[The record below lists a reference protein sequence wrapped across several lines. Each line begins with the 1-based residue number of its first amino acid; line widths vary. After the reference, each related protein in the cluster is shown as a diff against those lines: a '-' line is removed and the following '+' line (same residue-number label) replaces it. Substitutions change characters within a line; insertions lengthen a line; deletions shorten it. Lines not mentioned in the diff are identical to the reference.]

1 MSQNSN
7 NQATL
12 AGDLYQSFINLLHI
26 ERGTMKREKADRRI
40 KYTKMM
46 LKNGIIAL
54 LEEYPISKITVKKLC
69 ETADINR
76 STFYAHYS
84 DTQDLLQ
91 QLEQEVSQALIEHI
105 SQHTFTE
112 KTKETEQVLNVMLE
126 YIGDNSDL
134 FKVLLGENG
143 NSSFQKDI
151 MRITQQKSI
160 ADLYNDKNID
170 ARTSE
175 YIQCF
180 LLSGSLSIIEEWL
193 QDGMV
198 EAPQEISELIVKL
211 LYEGLLG
218 VTES

>member
-1 MSQNSN
+1 
-7 NQATL
+7 
-12 AGDLYQSFINLLHI
+12 
-26 ERGTMKREKADRRI
+26 MKREKADRRI

>member
-1 MSQNSN
+1 
-7 NQATL
+7 
-12 AGDLYQSFINLLHI
+12 
-26 ERGTMKREKADRRI
+26 MKRETSDRRI
-40 KYTKMM
+40 KYTKTM
-46 LKNGIIAL
+46 LKNGIIEL

-84 DTQDLLQ
+84 DAYDLLQ
-91 QLEQEVSQALIEHI
+91 QLEREVLQELMEHI
-105 SQHTFTE
+105 SKHTFTE
-112 KTKETEQVLNVMLE
+112 KTEEIVQVLNVMLG
-126 YIGDNSDL
+126 YIGENSDL
-134 FKVLLGENG
+134 FKVLLSENG

-151 MRITQQKSI
+151 MQITQQKSI
-160 ADLYNDKNID
+160 TDLYNSKNID

-180 LLSGSLSIIEEWL
+180 LLSGSISIIKEWL

-198 EAPQEISELIVKL
+198 EAPQELSELIAKL

-218 VTES
+218 VAET